1 MGRRVRF
8 AEIRHPGMLLAFG
21 LGSGLAP
28 KAPGTFGTV
37 LGLTLYLPFYWLAW
51 PWALALVVAGAIL
64 GVWLCQFASD
74 RLGEHD
80 HSGIVW
86 DEFVGIWL
94 TLLLLP
100 ATLSGLILGFLLFRF
115 FDVLK
120 PWPIGWLDR
129 RVHGGLGVMLDD
141 LVAALMAG
149 ASGWVLMIGW
159 WQLLAAFGS

>member
-1 MGRRVRF
+1 MGRQITPR
-8 AEIRHPGMLLAFG
+8 EIRHPAMFLAFG

-37 LGLTLYLPFYWLAW
+37 LGLLLYLPFYWLAW
-51 PWALALVVAGAIL
+51 PWSLALVVLGTLL

-94 TLLLLP
+94 TLMLLP
-100 ATLSGLILGFLLFRF
+100 ATVSGLILGFLLFRL

-141 LVAALMAG
+141 LVAALFAVG
-149 ASGWVLMIGW
+149 LGWVLVLGW
-159 WQLLAAFGS
+159 RQGFAVLGA